1 MNGRAAEA
9 QSFAGLMIWVADS
22 IAIMRRRRRRRRRGF
37 IMRPANAIM
46 RPANES
52 DAE

>member
-22 IAIMRRRRRRRRRGF
+22 IAIMRMRRRRRRGF